1 MNNCNYINKLYNV
14 FILVFFLNKLY
25 NVFRIFV
32 YFFKG
37 GRIMKRTSDSQKK
50 AVQSYEENKDVIRS
64 ILPKGT
70 KEKITSYGYTY
81 NAFVNE
87 AVALMLKSLENST
100 ETSEEQEIISAEQV
114 PETNVKEEK
123 MTIQQLQEILNEK
136 SENNRIMKEETARK
150 KKEKEEARKKA
161 EEEECKKYVKNI
173 KKKLYGEDVL
183 IDEEKESLRRET
195 IAKANF
201 ESEV

>member
-1 MNNCNYINKLYNV
+1 
-14 FILVFFLNKLY
+14 
-25 NVFRIFV
+25 
-32 YFFKG
+32 
-37 GRIMKRTSDSQKK
+37 MKKTLDSQIK
-50 AVQSYEENKDVIRS
+50 AVRKYEKERDVVRIV
-64 ILPKGT
+64 LPKGT

-87 AVALMLKSLENST
+87 AVARMFKSLENST
-100 ETSEEQEIISAEQV
+100 ETPEKKEVISAESV
-114 PETNVKEEK
+114 PETNVKEK
-123 MTIQQLQEILNEK
+123 KITIQQLQEMLNEK
-136 SENNRIMKEETARK
+136 SENNRLMKEEAARK

-161 EEEECKKYVKNI
+161 EEEEYKKYVKNI
-173 KKKLYGEDVL
+173 KKKIDGEDVL

>member
-1 MNNCNYINKLYNV
+1 M
-14 FILVFFLNKLY
+14 
-25 NVFRIFV
+25 R
-32 YFFKG
+32 
-37 GRIMKRTSDSQKK
+37 RTSDSQKK

-87 AVALMLKSLENST
+87 AVARMLKSLENST
-100 ETSEEQEIISAEQV
+100 ETSKKQEIISAESV
-114 PETNVKEEK
+114 PETKVKEKK
-123 MTIQQLQEILNEK
+123 MTIQQLQEMLNEK

-161 EEEECKKYVKNI
+161 EEEEYKKYVKNI
-173 KKKLYGEDVL
+173 KKKINGEEVL

>member
-1 MNNCNYINKLYNV
+1 
-14 FILVFFLNKLY
+14 
-25 NVFRIFV
+25 
-32 YFFKG
+32 
-37 GRIMKRTSDSQKK
+37 MKRTSDSQKK

-87 AVALMLKSLENST
+87 AVARMLKSLENST
-100 ETSEEQEIISAEQV
+100 ETPEKKEIIPAESV
-114 PETNVKEEK
+114 PETKVKEKK
-123 MTIQQLQEILNEK
+123 MTIQQLQEMLNEK
-136 SENNRIMKEETARK
+136 SENNRLMKEEAARK

-161 EEEECKKYVKNI
+161 EEEEYKKYVKNI
-173 KKKLYGEDVL
+173 KKKIDGEDVL

-195 IAKANF
+195 IAKSNF

>member
-87 AVALMLKSLENST
+87 AVAMMLKSLENST

>member
-1 MNNCNYINKLYNV
+1 
-14 FILVFFLNKLY
+14 
-25 NVFRIFV
+25 
-32 YFFKG
+32 
-37 GRIMKRTSDSQKK
+37 MKRTSDSQKK

-87 AVALMLKSLENST
+87 AVARMLKSLENST
-100 ETSEEQEIISAEQV
+100 ETPEKQEIISAEQV
-114 PETNVKEEK
+114 PETKVKENK
-123 MTIQQLQEILNEK
+123 MTIQQLQEMLNEK

-150 KKEKEEARKKA
+150 KKEKEQARKKA
-161 EEEECKKYVKNI
+161 DEEEYKKYVKNI
-173 KKKLYGEDVL
+173 KKKINGEEVP
-183 IDEEKESLRRET
+183 IDEEKESIRRAT

-201 ESEV
+201 EGEV

>member
-1 MNNCNYINKLYNV
+1 
-14 FILVFFLNKLY
+14 
-25 NVFRIFV
+25 
-32 YFFKG
+32 
-37 GRIMKRTSDSQKK
+37 MKRTSDSQKK
-50 AVQSYEENKDVIRS
+50 AVQSYEESKDVIRS

-87 AVALMLKSLENST
+87 AVARMLKSLENST
-100 ETSEEQEIISAEQV
+100 ETSKKQEIISAESV
-114 PETNVKEEK
+114 PETKVKEKK
-123 MTIQQLQEILNEK
+123 MTIQQLQEMLNEK

-161 EEEECKKYVKNI
+161 EEEEYKKYVKNI
-173 KKKLYGEDVL
+173 KKKINGEEVL

>member
-1 MNNCNYINKLYNV
+1 MKKTLDSQIKAVRKYEKERE
-14 FILVFFLNKLY
+14 
-25 NVFRIFV
+25 VFRIV
-32 YFFKG
+32 
-37 GRIMKRTSDSQKK
+37 
-50 AVQSYEENKDVIRS
+50 
-64 ILPKGT
+64 LPKGT

-87 AVALMLKSLENST
+87 AVAMMLKSLENST
-100 ETSEEQEIISAEQV
+100 ETPEKKEIISAESV
-114 PETNVKEEK
+114 PETKVKENK
-123 MTIQQLQEILNEK
+123 MTIQQLQEMLDEK
-136 SENNRIMKEETARK
+136 SENNRLMKEEAARK

-161 EEEECKKYVKNI
+161 EEEEYKKYVKNI
-173 KKKLYGEDVL
+173 KKKIDGEDVL

>member
-1 MNNCNYINKLYNV
+1 
-14 FILVFFLNKLY
+14 
-25 NVFRIFV
+25 
-32 YFFKG
+32 
-37 GRIMKRTSDSQKK
+37 MKRTSDSQKK

-87 AVALMLKSLENST
+87 AVARMLKSLENST
-100 ETSEEQEIISAEQV
+100 ETPEKQEIISDEQV
-114 PETNVKEEK
+114 PETNAKENK
-123 MTIQQLQEILNEK
+123 ITIQQLQEMLNEK
-136 SENNRIMKEETARK
+136 SENNRLMKEEAARK

-161 EEEECKKYVKNI
+161 EEEEYKKYVKNI
-173 KKKLYGEDVL
+173 KKKIDGEDVL

>member
-1 MNNCNYINKLYNV
+1 
-14 FILVFFLNKLY
+14 
-25 NVFRIFV
+25 
-32 YFFKG
+32 
-37 GRIMKRTSDSQKK
+37 MKRTSDSQKK

-87 AVALMLKSLENST
+87 AVARMLKSLENST
-100 ETSEEQEIISAEQV
+100 ETSEKQEIIFAESV
-114 PETNVKEEK
+114 PETKVKEK
-123 MTIQQLQEILNEK
+123 KITIQQLQEMLDEK

-161 EEEECKKYVKNI
+161 DEEEYKKYVKNI
-173 KKKLYGEDVL
+173 KKKIDGEDVL

-195 IAKANF
+195 ISKANF

>member
-1 MNNCNYINKLYNV
+1 
-14 FILVFFLNKLY
+14 
-25 NVFRIFV
+25 
-32 YFFKG
+32 
-37 GRIMKRTSDSQKK
+37 MKRTSDSQKK

-87 AVALMLKSLENST
+87 AVAKMLKSLENST
-100 ETSEEQEIISAEQV
+100 ETSEEQEIVSAEQV

-123 MTIQQLQEILNEK
+123 MTIQQLQEMLNEK
-136 SENNRIMKEETARK
+136 SENNRLMKEEAARK

-161 EEEECKKYVKNI
+161 EEEEYKKYVKNI
-173 KKKLYGEDVL
+173 KKKIDGEDVL

>member
-1 MNNCNYINKLYNV
+1 MKKTLDSQIKAVRKYEKERE
-14 FILVFFLNKLY
+14 
-25 NVFRIFV
+25 VFRIV
-32 YFFKG
+32 
-37 GRIMKRTSDSQKK
+37 
-50 AVQSYEENKDVIRS
+50 
-64 ILPKGT
+64 LPKGT

-87 AVALMLKSLENST
+87 AVAMMFKSLENST
-100 ETSEEQEIISAEQV
+100 ETPEKKEVISAESV

-123 MTIQQLQEILNEK
+123 MTIQQLQEMLNEK
-136 SENNRIMKEETARK
+136 SENNRIMKEEAARK

-161 EEEECKKYVKNI
+161 EEEEYKKYVKNI
-173 KKKLYGEDVL
+173 KKKIDGEDVL

>member
-1 MNNCNYINKLYNV
+1 MSYIQKGNDAMKKTLDSQIKAVRNYEKERE
-14 FILVFFLNKLY
+14 
-25 NVFRIFV
+25 VFRIV
-32 YFFKG
+32 
-37 GRIMKRTSDSQKK
+37 
-50 AVQSYEENKDVIRS
+50 
-64 ILPKGT
+64 LPKGT

-87 AVALMLKSLENST
+87 AVARMLKSLENST
-100 ETSEEQEIISAEQV
+100 ETPEKKEIISAESV
-114 PETNVKEEK
+114 PETNVKENK
-123 MTIQQLQEILNEK
+123 ITIQQLQEMLNEK

-150 KKEKEEARKKA
+150 KKEKEEAHKKA
-161 EEEECKKYVKNI
+161 EEEEYKKYVKNI
-173 KKKLYGEDVL
+173 KKKIYGEDVL

>member
-1 MNNCNYINKLYNV
+1 M
-14 FILVFFLNKLY
+14 
-25 NVFRIFV
+25 R
-32 YFFKG
+32 
-37 GRIMKRTSDSQKK
+37 RTSDSQKK

-87 AVALMLKSLENST
+87 AVARMLKSLENST
-100 ETSEEQEIISAEQV
+100 ETSEKKEIVPAESV
-114 PETNVKEEK
+114 PETKVKENK
-123 MTIQQLQEILNEK
+123 MTIQQLQEMLDEK

-161 EEEECKKYVKNI
+161 DEEEYKKYVKNI
-173 KKKLYGEDVL
+173 KKKINGEEVP
-183 IDEEKESLRRET
+183 IDEEKESFRRET

-201 ESEV
+201 EGEV

>member
-1 MNNCNYINKLYNV
+1 MKKTLDSQIKAVRKYEQERE
-14 FILVFFLNKLY
+14 
-25 NVFRIFV
+25 VFRIV
-32 YFFKG
+32 
-37 GRIMKRTSDSQKK
+37 
-50 AVQSYEENKDVIRS
+50 
-64 ILPKGT
+64 LPKGT

-87 AVALMLKSLENST
+87 AVARMLKSLENST
-100 ETSEEQEIISAEQV
+100 ETPEKQEIISAEQV
-114 PETNVKEEK
+114 PETKVKENK
-123 MTIQQLQEILNEK
+123 MTIQQLQEMLNEK

-161 EEEECKKYVKNI
+161 DEEEYKKYVKNI
-173 KKKLYGEDVL
+173 KKKINGEEVP
-183 IDEEKESLRRET
+183 IDEEKESIRRET

>member
-1 MNNCNYINKLYNV
+1 
-14 FILVFFLNKLY
+14 
-25 NVFRIFV
+25 
-32 YFFKG
+32 
-37 GRIMKRTSDSQKK
+37 MKRTSDSQKK
-50 AVQSYEENKDVIRS
+50 AVQSYEESKDVIRS

-87 AVALMLKSLENST
+87 AVARMLKSLEDSA
-100 ETSEEQEIISAEQV
+100 ETAEKKEIIPAESV
-114 PETNVKEEK
+114 PETNVKEK
-123 MTIQQLQEILNEK
+123 KITIQQLQEMLNEK
-136 SENNRIMKEETARK
+136 SENNRLMKEEAARK

-161 EEEECKKYVKNI
+161 EEEEYKKYVKNI
-173 KKKLYGEDVL
+173 KKKIDGEDVL

>member
-1 MNNCNYINKLYNV
+1 
-14 FILVFFLNKLY
+14 
-25 NVFRIFV
+25 
-32 YFFKG
+32 
-37 GRIMKRTSDSQKK
+37 MKRTSDSQKK

-87 AVALMLKSLENST
+87 AVAMMLKSLENST
-100 ETSEEQEIISAEQV
+100 ETPEKKEIISAESV
-114 PETNVKEEK
+114 PETKVKENK
-123 MTIQQLQEILNEK
+123 MTIQQLQEMLDEK
-136 SENNRIMKEETARK
+136 SENNRLMKEEAAKK

-161 EEEECKKYVKNI
+161 EEEEYKKYVKNI
-173 KKKLYGEDVL
+173 KKKIDGEDVL

>member
-1 MNNCNYINKLYNV
+1 
-14 FILVFFLNKLY
+14 
-25 NVFRIFV
+25 
-32 YFFKG
+32 
-37 GRIMKRTSDSQKK
+37 MKRTSDSQKK

-87 AVALMLKSLENST
+87 AVARMLKSLENST
-100 ETSEEQEIISAEQV
+100 ETPEKKEIISAESV

-123 MTIQQLQEILNEK
+123 MTIQQLQEMLNEK
-136 SENNRIMKEETARK
+136 SENNRLMKEEAARK

-161 EEEECKKYVKNI
+161 EEEEYKKYVKNI
-173 KKKLYGEDVL
+173 KKKIDGEDVL

>member
-1 MNNCNYINKLYNV
+1 MKKTLDSQIKAVRNYEKERE
-14 FILVFFLNKLY
+14 
-25 NVFRIFV
+25 VFRIV
-32 YFFKG
+32 
-37 GRIMKRTSDSQKK
+37 
-50 AVQSYEENKDVIRS
+50 
-64 ILPKGT
+64 LPKGT

-87 AVALMLKSLENST
+87 AVARMLKSLENST
-100 ETSEEQEIISAEQV
+100 ETPEKKEIISAESV
-114 PETNVKEEK
+114 PETNVKEKK
-123 MTIQQLQEILNEK
+123 MTIQQLQEMLNEK
-136 SENNRIMKEETARK
+136 SENNRLMKEEAARK

-161 EEEECKKYVKNI
+161 EEEEYKKYVKNI
-173 KKKLYGEDVL
+173 KKKIDGEDVL

>member
-1 MNNCNYINKLYNV
+1 
-14 FILVFFLNKLY
+14 
-25 NVFRIFV
+25 
-32 YFFKG
+32 
-37 GRIMKRTSDSQKK
+37 MKRTSDSQKK

-87 AVALMLKSLENST
+87 AVARMLKSLENSA
-100 ETSEEQEIISAEQV
+100 ETAEKKEIVPVESV
-114 PETNVKEEK
+114 PETKVKEKK
-123 MTIQQLQEILNEK
+123 MTIQQLQEMLNEK
-136 SENNRIMKEETARK
+136 SENNRIMKEEAARK

-161 EEEECKKYVKNI
+161 EEEEYKKYVKNI
-173 KKKLYGEDVL
+173 KKKIDGEDVL

>member
-1 MNNCNYINKLYNV
+1 MKKTLDSQIKAVRKYEKERE
-14 FILVFFLNKLY
+14 
-25 NVFRIFV
+25 VFRI
-32 YFFKG
+32 
-37 GRIMKRTSDSQKK
+37 IM
-50 AVQSYEENKDVIRS
+50 
-64 ILPKGT
+64 PKGT

-87 AVALMLKSLENST
+87 AVARMLKSLENGS
-100 ETSEEQEIISAEQV
+100 ETPEKKEIISAESV
-114 PETNVKEEK
+114 PETNVKENK
-123 MTIQQLQEILNEK
+123 ITIQQLQEMLDEK
-136 SENNRIMKEETARK
+136 SENNRLMKEEAARK

-161 EEEECKKYVKNI
+161 EEEEYKKYVKNI
-173 KKKLYGEDVL
+173 KKKIDGEDVL

>member
-1 MNNCNYINKLYNV
+1 
-14 FILVFFLNKLY
+14 
-25 NVFRIFV
+25 
-32 YFFKG
+32 
-37 GRIMKRTSDSQKK
+37 MKRTSDSQKK

-87 AVALMLKSLENST
+87 AVAMMFKSLENST
-100 ETSEEQEIISAEQV
+100 ETPEKKEIISAESV
-114 PETNVKEEK
+114 PETNVKEK
-123 MTIQQLQEILNEK
+123 KITIQQLQEMLDEK
-136 SENNRIMKEETARK
+136 SENNRLMKEEAARK

-161 EEEECKKYVKNI
+161 EEEEYKKYVKNI
-173 KKKLYGEDVL
+173 KKKIDGEDVL

>member
-1 MNNCNYINKLYNV
+1 MKKTLDSQIKAVRKYEKERE
-14 FILVFFLNKLY
+14 
-25 NVFRIFV
+25 VFRIV
-32 YFFKG
+32 
-37 GRIMKRTSDSQKK
+37 
-50 AVQSYEENKDVIRS
+50 
-64 ILPKGT
+64 LPKGT

-87 AVALMLKSLENST
+87 AVARMLKSLENST
-100 ETSEEQEIISAEQV
+100 ETPEKKEIIPAESV
-114 PETNVKEEK
+114 PETNVKEK
-123 MTIQQLQEILNEK
+123 KITIQQLQEMLNEK
-136 SENNRIMKEETARK
+136 SENNRLMKEEAARK

-161 EEEECKKYVKNI
+161 EEEEYKKYVKNI
-173 KKKLYGEDVL
+173 KKKIDGEDVL

>member
-1 MNNCNYINKLYNV
+1 MKKTLDSQIKAVRNYEKERE
-14 FILVFFLNKLY
+14 
-25 NVFRIFV
+25 VFRIV
-32 YFFKG
+32 
-37 GRIMKRTSDSQKK
+37 
-50 AVQSYEENKDVIRS
+50 
-64 ILPKGT
+64 LPKGT

-87 AVALMLKSLENST
+87 AVARMLKSLENGT
-100 ETSEEQEIISAEQV
+100 ETPEKKEVISAESV
-114 PETNVKEEK
+114 PETNVKEK
-123 MTIQQLQEILNEK
+123 KITIQQLQEMLDEK
-136 SENNRIMKEETARK
+136 SENNRLMKEEAARK

-161 EEEECKKYVKNI
+161 EEEEYKKYVKNI
-173 KKKLYGEDVL
+173 KKKIDGEDVL

>member
-1 MNNCNYINKLYNV
+1 
-14 FILVFFLNKLY
+14 
-25 NVFRIFV
+25 
-32 YFFKG
+32 
-37 GRIMKRTSDSQKK
+37 MKRTSDSQKK

-87 AVALMLKSLENST
+87 AVAMMLKSLENST

-136 SENNRIMKEETARK
+136 SDNNRIMKEDTARK

>member
-1 MNNCNYINKLYNV
+1 MKKTLDSQIKAVRKYEKERE
-14 FILVFFLNKLY
+14 
-25 NVFRIFV
+25 VFRIV
-32 YFFKG
+32 
-37 GRIMKRTSDSQKK
+37 
-50 AVQSYEENKDVIRS
+50 
-64 ILPKGT
+64 LPKGT

-87 AVALMLKSLENST
+87 AVARMLKSLENGS
-100 ETSEEQEIISAEQV
+100 ETPEKKEIISAESV
-114 PETNVKEEK
+114 PETNVKENK
-123 MTIQQLQEILNEK
+123 ITIQQLQEMLNEK
-136 SENNRIMKEETARK
+136 SENNRLMKEEAARK

-161 EEEECKKYVKNI
+161 EEEEYKKYVKNI
-173 KKKLYGEDVL
+173 KKKIDGEDAP

>member
-1 MNNCNYINKLYNV
+1 MKKTLDSQIKAVRNYEKERE
-14 FILVFFLNKLY
+14 
-25 NVFRIFV
+25 VFRIV
-32 YFFKG
+32 
-37 GRIMKRTSDSQKK
+37 
-50 AVQSYEENKDVIRS
+50 
-64 ILPKGT
+64 LPKGT

-87 AVALMLKSLENST
+87 AVARMLKSLENST
-100 ETSEEQEIISAEQV
+100 ETPEKKEVISAESV
-114 PETNVKEEK
+114 PETNVKEK
-123 MTIQQLQEILNEK
+123 KITIQQLQEMLNEK
-136 SENNRIMKEETARK
+136 SENNRLMKEEAARK

-161 EEEECKKYVKNI
+161 EEEEYKKYVKNI
-173 KKKLYGEDVL
+173 KKKIDGEDVL

>member
-1 MNNCNYINKLYNV
+1 
-14 FILVFFLNKLY
+14 
-25 NVFRIFV
+25 
-32 YFFKG
+32 
-37 GRIMKRTSDSQKK
+37 MKRTSDSQKK

-87 AVALMLKSLENST
+87 AVARMLKSLENST
-100 ETSEEQEIISAEQV
+100 ETPEKKEIIPAESV
-114 PETNVKEEK
+114 PETKVKEKK
-123 MTIQQLQEILNEK
+123 MTIQQLQEMLNEK
-136 SENNRIMKEETARK
+136 SENNRLMKEEAARK

-161 EEEECKKYVKNI
+161 EEEEYKKYVKNI
-173 KKKLYGEDVL
+173 KKKIDGEDVP